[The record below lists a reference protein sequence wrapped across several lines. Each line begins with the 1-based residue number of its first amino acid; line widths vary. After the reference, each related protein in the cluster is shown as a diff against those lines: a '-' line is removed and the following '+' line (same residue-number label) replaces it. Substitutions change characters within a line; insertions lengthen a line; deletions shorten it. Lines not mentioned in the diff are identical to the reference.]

1 MPGTLETR
9 VPSVDRRI
17 PWWVYTMGAV
27 LIAAAVMLAATA
39 GSGPNKLGAVT
50 VRNNTPF
57 EVSIVTS
64 AVPRGDVT
72 PLGIVPA
79 GATETFREVI
89 DEGPTWYFHI
99 ASQGVDGGTVERSR
113 ADIARRGWALVVGG
127 EAEARF
133 RAAGLVPDRHGG
145 R

>member
-9 VPSVDRRI
+9 VPSADRRT
-17 PWWVYTMGAV
+17 PWWVYSLGAL
-27 LIAAAVMLAATA
+27 LIVAAVVLAVTA
-39 GSGPNKLGAVT
+39 GSGPKKLGAVT

-64 AVPRGDVT
+64 AVLSGDVT

-89 DEGPTWYFHI
+89 DQGPTWYFHLT
-99 ASQGVDGGTVERSR
+99 SEGVDGGTVERSR
-113 ADIARRGWALVVGG
+113 ADIARRGWALVVDG